1 MQAGPQGRIV
11 ALHVNPGHRESM
23 QPVATASFVAG
34 EGIEGDRH
42 MTPEENR
49 QGYQVLLIDQ
59 ETLDVIGL
67 DAGAVREN
75 VTTSG
80 VDIAS
85 LEPGQRVA
93 LGDSAVVE
101 VSKDCAPCSRMD
113 ELRPGLQEA
122 LEDRRGKLARVVHSG
137 RVSAGAMVSLI
148 ETADTP

>member
-1 MQAGPQGRIV
+1 MQTGPQGRIV
-11 ALHVNPGHRESM
+11 ALHVNPGHREPM
-23 QPVATASFVAG
+23 QPVTTAYFFAG

-42 MTPEENR
+42 KTPEENR

-85 LEPGQRVA
+85 LEPGRRVA

-101 VSKDCAPCSRMD
+101 VSKDCAPCSRME